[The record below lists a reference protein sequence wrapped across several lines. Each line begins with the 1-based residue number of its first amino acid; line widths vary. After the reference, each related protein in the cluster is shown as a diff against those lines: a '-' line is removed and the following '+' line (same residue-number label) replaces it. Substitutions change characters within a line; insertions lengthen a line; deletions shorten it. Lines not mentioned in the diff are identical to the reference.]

1 MIPSKRFPIVII
13 LGKSGSGKGT
23 QAKLLSDKTGFH
35 IVSSGKLLRSRIK
48 KKDFLGKKLRKII
61 YGGGLAPSP
70 LIFHL
75 WLHEFERLL
84 PQRKIKG
91 LIFEGS
97 PRKLYEAFL
106 LDEVLEFYSANKNMR
121 VVHIQL
127 SNKEARKRLHKRG
140 RVDDELNEVNKR
152 LRWFKIEVTPTV
164 KHYRMEK
171 ILVEVNGEQSVEK
184 VHQEIMRKL
193 KTFLM

>member
-1 MIPSKRFPIVII
+1 MI

-23 QAKLLSDKTGFH
+23 QAKLLSDKTGLH
-35 IVSSGKLLRSRIK
+35 VVSSGKLLRSRMK
-48 KKDFLGKKLRKII
+48 QQDFLARNLRRIHNR
-61 YGGGLAPSP
+61 GGLMPSP
-70 LIFHL
+70 LVFHL

-84 PQRKIKG
+84 PQRKVKG

-106 LDEVLEFYSANKNMR
+106 LDEVLEFYNANKNIR

-140 RVDDELNEVNKR
+140 RVDDELNEINKR
-152 LRWFKIEVTPTV
+152 LHWFKAEVTPTV
-164 KHYRMEK
+164 KHYRKEK
-171 ILVEVNGEQSVEK
+171 ILVEVNGEQTVEK

>member
-1 MIPSKRFPIVII
+1 MTLSKRFPIVII

-23 QAKLLSDKTGFH
+23 QAKLLSNKTGFH
-35 IVSSGKLLRSRIK
+35 ILSSGKLIRSRMK
-48 KKDFLGKKLRKII
+48 QQDFLAKNLRRIHNL
-61 YGGGLAPSP
+61 GGLMPSP
-70 LIFHL
+70 LVFHL

-91 LIFEGS
+91 IIFEGS

-106 LDEVLEFYSANKNMR
+106 LDEVLEFYSANKNIR

-140 RVDDELNEVNKR
+140 RVDDKFSKINER
-152 LRWFKIEVTPTV
+152 LRWFKAEVTPTV
-164 KHYRMEK
+164 KYYRKKKM
-171 ILVEVNGEQSVEK
+171 LVEVDGEQSAEK

-193 KTFLM
+193 KNFLK